1 MTKTDIRAEFLR
13 LGLVGIEEI
22 FDIYEAS
29 TGWIVE
35 TEQYT
40 FVYDEE
46 REKFVNV
53 TGY

>member
-1 MTKTDIRAEFLR
+1 MSKSEIRAAFLNQ
-13 LGLVGIEEI
+13 VGIEEI
-22 FDIYEAS
+22 FDIYETC
-29 TGWIVE
+29 TGWTVE

-40 FVYDEE
+40 FIYDME